1 MTTPPETPRPEPSA
15 PDTDQEVPPRESAEP
30 ESSEGGSWPQ
40 PDPHARFVAPGG
52 TAGTRPDSAGPR
64 ETTEG
69 VATSPSGPQTG
80 HADAPAVEIER
91 ALQAPVGARLRRDR
105 PAGAASAG
113 TPDRDDRRP
122 RGERAIE
129 TGAVEGVGAVD
140 AGAGEVPGQRD
151 PGTGGETGVVDPGAR
166 EGSSVLGDRTYDRI
180 LEPRSES
187 RLPLGDGT
195 WHQLARAY
203 VRVQLITQ
211 GAVFVLVVAAAVAA
225 QVITGV
231 RWQWI
236 PAGVIL
242 LITLIGLVI
251 TPRQARSFG
260 YQLRHDDLVFRR
272 GILWQRVVAVP
283 YGRMQLVDIT
293 HGPLDRGFGIAQ
305 LKLVTAAASTGVTIP
320 GLTQEAAE
328 HLRDT
333 LVAVAETR
341 RTGL

>member
-1 MTTPPETPRPEPSA
+1 MTTPPETPRPDPSR
-15 PDTDQEVPPRESAEP
+15 PESAGEADQAP
-30 ESSEGGSWPQ
+30 AGG
-40 PDPHARFVAPGG
+40 VAGVAAAVGPVVEASRGVG
-52 TAGTRPDSAGPR
+52 TEAVDEFGTGFNGTGFAGPR
-64 ETTEG
+64 G
-69 VATSPSGPQTG
+69 DGDGGS
-80 HADAPAVEIER
+80 
-91 ALQAPVGARLRRDR
+91 ARR
-105 PAGAASAG
+105 
-113 TPDRDDRRP
+113 
-122 RGERAIE
+122 
-129 TGAVEGVGAVD
+129 
-140 AGAGEVPGQRD
+140 
-151 PGTGGETGVVDPGAR
+151 R
-166 EGSSVLGDRTYDRI
+166 EGDAVLDERTYDRI
-180 LEPRSES
+180 LESRSER

-211 GAVFVLVVAAAVAA
+211 GAVILLVAAVAVAA

-231 RWQWI
+231 WWQWI
-236 PAGVIL
+236 PATVIL
-242 LITLIGLVI
+242 LVTSIGLLI